1 MADTIKEFLVGLAF
15 KVDEKTLKTF
25 TAEIDNATKAVTNLA
40 SRVSGTALAIAAGVS
55 AYASSLEELYFA
67 SNKAN
72 STAEGMRA
80 LEKTAQG
87 LGASASEATS
97 SVQALARYMRTN
109 PGGES
114 YIQSIGGQ
122 TRDANGELLKTEE
135 ILKSLGIAFRGR
147 DKFIAQQQSG
157 YLGINEDV
165 FRAIT
170 SGEFGRRLEENKKKY
185 ENSGLTKATQDAHR
199 FMDQLRELQ
208 IYLESFAVKVSDALM
223 RVLGGDMDKFAVWFE
238 KNGPL
243 IAQRTAEIAVAFV
256 KFSGIV
262 GGAIVWVVDK
272 LIELD
277 KATDGWSTKIIA
289 LIAVVNL
296 LGGASLIGGIIS
308 LASAFAKLGL
318 SINGA
323 GIFAAIGKLGIVAAA
338 GYGGW
343 KIGEE
348 ISKSLSIETNDA
360 IGGTIATVLARFGS
374 KEAQDSL
381 NTNIDRGFSLTGKTK
396 PNGTSG
402 DVAAWFQRQGWTKEQ
417 SAGLAANLQ
426 VESGFNPRAVGD
438 KGKAI
443 GIAQWHP
450 DRQADFERMSGK
462 SLQVASLEEQL
473 AFVQYELTR
482 GRYAGVGRALG
493 QTRGASEAGDLIS
506 RRYEIPAN
514 GDVEAMRRGQ
524 LAAQIAQTTTINV
537 NGGNDAAAT
546 AREVAAQQVRVNQ
559 DLTRNLRAGVF

>member
-296 LGGASLIGGIIS
+296 LGGVTLVSGILK
-308 LASAFAKLGL
+308 LAAAFTTLGTAAAT
-318 SINGA
+318 GA
-323 GIFAAIGKLGIVAAA
+323 AAA
-338 GYGGW
+338 GGGMAAMIW
-343 KIGEE
+343 GLAKKLGVGAALALHTGELNSGE
-348 ISKSLSIETNDA
+348 DA
-360 IGGTIATVLARFGS
+360 ELAR
-374 KEAQDSL
+374 
-381 NTNIDRGFSLTGKTK
+381 IRGDKATPPTQTGQR

-426 VESGFNPRAVGD
+426 IESGFNPRAVGD
-438 KGKAI
+438 KGKAV

-493 QTRGASEAGDLIS
+493 QTRGASEAGELIS

-537 NGGNDAAAT
+537 NGGSDPAAT
-546 AREVAAQQVRVNQ
+546 AREVAAQQARVNQ
-559 DLTRNLRAGVF
+559 DLTRNLRVGVF